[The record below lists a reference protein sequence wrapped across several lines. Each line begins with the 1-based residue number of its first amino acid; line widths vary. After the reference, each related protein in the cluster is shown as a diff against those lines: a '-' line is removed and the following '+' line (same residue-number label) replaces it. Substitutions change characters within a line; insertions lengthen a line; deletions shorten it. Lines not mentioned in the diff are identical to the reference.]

1 MYFDCSGLRK
11 IGLLKGSPM
20 TPCIHTR
27 SAKSWWVAA
36 RSAAASAGLAAA
48 VAASSVAPAA
58 AQGQGQAAPAE
69 NVVSLS
75 ATATVEMTM
84 DWLTVVYATNRDGA
98 DAATVQAQLRQS
110 LDTALA
116 EARKAAKPGG
126 DVLVRTGGFYLN
138 PRYAPK
144 GGINGW
150 QGGAEL
156 IVEGR
161 DTQAIAALMGRI
173 QTLTIARVGWSL
185 SREAREKVEGD
196 VTAQAI
202 TRFRARAEAVSKSF
216 GLSSYSV
223 REVNVASNEPPSGM
237 APMMRAR
244 GMAAAASEESLPV
257 EAGKAQVTATVSGTV
272 QMK

>member
-1 MYFDCSGLRK
+1 MNPSIK
-11 IGLLKGSPM
+11 
-20 TPCIHTR
+20 TPR
-27 SAKSWWVAA
+27 AKTWGVAA
-36 RSAAASAGLAAA
+36 AQAAAAAGVAAA
-48 VAASSVAPAA
+48 VAASLAAPAA
-58 AQGQGQAAPAE
+58 AQGQGLLAPAE

-84 DWLTVVYATNRDGA
+84 DWLTVVYATQRDGA
-98 DAATVQAQLRQS
+98 DAAAVQAQLRQA
-110 LDTALA
+110 LDAALA

-126 DVLVRTGGFYLN
+126 DVVVRTGGFYLN
-138 PRYAPK
+138 PRYAAK

-156 IVEGR
+156 VVEGR

-216 GLSSYSV
+216 GLGSYSI
-223 REVNVASNEPPSGM
+223 REVNVSSNEPPSGM

-244 GMAAAASEESLPV
+244 GMAAAAQDESLPV
-257 EAGKAQVTATVSGTV
+257 EAGKAQVAATVSGTV

>member
-1 MYFDCSGLRK
+1 
-11 IGLLKGSPM
+11 M
-20 TPCIHTR
+20 TCLTTR
-27 SAKSWWVAA
+27 NAAKAWGPVARMA
-36 RSAAASAGLAAA
+36 ANHAVVVLGATLAASLACG
-48 VAASSVAPAA
+48 AA
-58 AQGQGQAAPAE
+58 AQGQGGPAPAE
-69 NVVSLS
+69 NVVSLQ

-84 DWLTVVYATNRDGA
+84 DWLTVVYGTNRDGA
-98 DAATVQAQLRQS
+98 DAATVQQQLRQA
-110 LDTALA
+110 LDTALN
-116 EARKAAKPGG
+116 EARKSAKPGG
-126 DVLVRTGGFYLN
+126 DLVVRTGGFYLN
-138 PRYAPK
+138 PRYAAK

-173 QTLTIARVGWSL
+173 QTLTINRVGWSL

-196 VTAQAI
+196 VTTQAI
-202 TRFRARAEAVSKSF
+202 LRFRARAEAVSKSF
-216 GLSSYSV
+216 GLSSYSI
-223 REVNVASNEPPSGM
+223 REVNVSSNEPANGM

-244 GMAAAASEESLPV
+244 GMAAAQTDESLPV

>member
-1 MYFDCSGLRK
+1 
-11 IGLLKGSPM
+11 M
-20 TPCIHTR
+20 TPWMKTR
-27 SAKSWWVAA
+27 SAKTWWAAAANAAATAGVAA
-36 RSAAASAGLAAA
+36 G
-48 VAASSVAPAA
+48 VAASMAAPAM
-58 AQGQGQAAPAE
+58 AQAPGQGAPAVAE

-84 DWLTVVYATNRDGA
+84 DWLTVVYATNRDGT
-98 DAATVQAQLRQS
+98 DAATVQAQLRQA
-110 LDTALA
+110 LDSALA

-126 DVLVRTGGFYLN
+126 DVTVRTGGFSLN
-138 PRYAPK
+138 PRYASK

-173 QTLTIARVGWSL
+173 QTLTISRVSWSL

-202 TRFRARAEAVSKSF
+202 ARFRARAEAVAKSF

-223 REVNVASNEPPSGM
+223 REVNVSSNEPVGGM
-237 APMMRAR
+237 VPMMRAR
-244 GMAAAASEESLPV
+244 GLAAAQADESLPV
-257 EAGKAQVTATVSGTV
+257 EAGKTQVTATVSGTV